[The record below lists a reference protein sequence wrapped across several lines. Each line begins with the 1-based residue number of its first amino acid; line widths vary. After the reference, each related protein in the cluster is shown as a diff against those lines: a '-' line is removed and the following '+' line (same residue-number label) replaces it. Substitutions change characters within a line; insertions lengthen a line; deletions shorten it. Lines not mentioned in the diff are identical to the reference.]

1 MLQVL
6 HEAAGEDARGAR
18 GGEVREAQEPGE
30 TAPRSAAECAASSSQ
45 ALQKQVFCRFAAAQ
59 LSSYGLCFLGVWYGF
74 SNQVLSNA
82 WFYSKTFPFGA
93 VFYMLASYF

>member
-1 MLQVL
+1 MDLSLRSYILHVL
-6 HEAAGEDARGAR
+6 YGPQSCLLLPE
-18 GGEVREAQEPGE
+18 
-30 TAPRSAAECAASSSQ
+30 
-45 ALQKQVFCRFAAAQ
+45 Q
-59 LSSYGLCFLGVWYGF
+59 LSSYGLCFLGVWFGF